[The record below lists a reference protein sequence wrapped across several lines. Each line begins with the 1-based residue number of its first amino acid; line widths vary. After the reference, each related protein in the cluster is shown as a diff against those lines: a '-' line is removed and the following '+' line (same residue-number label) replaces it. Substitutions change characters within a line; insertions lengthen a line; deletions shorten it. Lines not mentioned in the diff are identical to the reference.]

1 MAQPFALLDQL
12 HAHDRQL
19 LLNIVAEIERA
30 QAELKAAKEEIDAA
44 KAERDAVKRDTEAI
58 SNRYS
63 ETVSGLMRVR
73 EKFWRLLFPQEPY
86 SPLKFDNLEGALDN
100 LLAAREAQQGAT
112 SDAWKG

>member
-30 QAELKAAKEEIDAA
+30 QAELKAVKEEIDAA

-63 ETVSGLMRVR
+63 ETVSRLMRIR

-86 SPLKFDNLEGALDN
+86 SQLKFDNLEALLDE
-100 LLAAREAQQGAT
+100 LLSAREAQPGGT
-112 SDAWKG
+112 SDALKG